1 MQFVGEM
8 TKRATQVVTLNGKPL
23 PFERNETLLLY
34 RSPYFLATVIGFV
47 ALMIVVRPNGVE
59 YDLSLPQRATIWVIS
74 IVAYLLALDATARLA
89 TWFSGYSGLNRNV
102 PTWLLHVVLVPPVT
116 IIVHTIVQTYVLD
129 PGIDFSPS
137 FADIARNIF
146 FAILTEAILVY
157 AAFPRLQSATE
168 AESPPQTR
176 PRPAIMA
183 GRNSVF
189 LDTLVIVKSVE
200 HYLELETT
208 SDKQL
213 VRMRLSDF
221 IVQVSAADGI
231 QPHRS
236 YWVPRHSIVRFER
249 DGGKSALVLRDG
261 RRVPVARSRVETVSN
276 WMAGQAVEPAD
287 APG

>member
-1 MQFVGEM
+1 MQFLGEM
-8 TKRATQVVTLNGKPL
+8 AKPATKVTTLNGKPL
-23 PFERNETLLLY
+23 PFRRNETLLLY
-34 RSPYFLATVIGFV
+34 RSPFFLATVIGFI
-47 ALMIVVRPNGVE
+47 ALMVVVRPNGVE
-59 YDLSLPQRATIWVIS
+59 YNLSLPQRMAIWICS
-74 IVAYLLALDATARLA
+74 IVGYLIVLDATARLA

-116 IIVHTIVQTYVLD
+116 IIVHAIVQAYILG

-168 AESPPQTR
+168 AESPPQTL

-221 IVQVSAADGI
+221 IAQVSKADGI

-249 DGGKSALVLRDG
+249 DGGKSALVLLDG
-261 RRVPVARSRVETVSN
+261 RRVPVARSRVETVSD
-276 WMAGQAVEPAD
+276 WMAGQAVEPAG